1 MNVLYICGSLSGGG
15 AQKLLNDMLPIMAA
29 KDGLECELL
38 LVTDKNAKYLQ
49 NLTEQGIKITIIPP
63 HFTSHLSRLHYIANF
78 MEKNRFDIV
87 HANLFPTFYYCSLI
101 KKIKQLNIKLFMTE
115 HSTDNRRRHIR
126 LARPL
131 EKWIYSSY
139 DKVICISPETQAA
152 LCSWLEDNRKEKFP
166 VIFNGVPIEQYLK
179 ALPYN
184 RENVFPGISGNDVL
198 LCMVGSFT
206 NQKNHAFMVEV
217 MKYLPAKYK
226 ILFVGEGK
234 LKDGIEKLVCEY
246 NLQDRIKFFGFRM
259 DAVNLMAT
267 SDIVVVPSK
276 WEGFGLVAVEA
287 MACGKPVVC
296 SNVPGVAGVIGDAG
310 LASEIEDPVAFA
322 NAIIRFEDHD
332 FYKGCS
338 SKAYIR
344 AQQFEIHTMCEEYL
358 KAYGFYD

>member
-1 MNVLYICGSLSGGG
+1 MKVLYICNSLIGGG
-15 AQKLLNDMLPIMAA
+15 AEKLLNDLLPVMSQTTI
-29 KDGLECELL
+29 LECELL
-38 LVTDKNAKYLQ
+38 LLTDKNAKYLQ
-49 NLTEQGIKITIIPP
+49 NLKNQGIKITIVPQR
-63 HFTSHLSRLHYIANF
+63 FTSHLSRIRYIAKF
-78 MEKNRFDIV
+78 IEKNRFDIV

-101 KKIKQLNIKLFMTE
+101 KKIKHLNIKLVMTE

-152 LCSWLEDNRKEKFP
+152 LCRWLEEDRKEKFP
-166 VIFNGVPIEQYLK
+166 VIYNGIPIEQYLK

-184 RENVFPGISGNDVL
+184 REDVFSGIRGNDML

-217 MKYLPAKYK
+217 MKHLPAKYK
-226 ILFVGEGK
+226 IIFVGEGK
-234 LKDGIEKLVCEY
+234 LKDEIEKLVCEY
-246 NLQDRIKFFGFRM
+246 NLHDRIKFLGFRT
-259 DAVNLMAT
+259 DAINLMAT
-267 SDIVVVPSK
+267 SGLIVVPSK

-296 SNVPGVAGVIGDAG
+296 SNVPGIAGVVGDAG
-310 LASEIEDPVAFA
+310 LASEIEDPVTFA
-322 NAIIRFEDHD
+322 NAIIRFEDRGL
-332 FYKGCS
+332 YETCS

-344 AQQFEIHTMCEEYL
+344 AQHFDIHTMCEEYL
-358 KAYGFYD
+358 KVYGFYD